1 VVAEGVETAEEHL
14 VLRGLHV
21 DHGQGWFYGRPG
33 PAEALSPLAPAPS
46 AVPLPRAPASAA
58 FAT

>member
-1 VVAEGVETAEEHL
+1 M

-33 PAEALSPLAPAPS
+33 PADALTRLAAATPP
-46 AVPLPRAPASAA
+46 AVPLPRAASSAVVSV
-58 FAT
+58 